1 MELCIIQYNVI
12 DSKIIWYQNEQPQEI
27 TSFMLCCTTQFL
39 VCIQI
44 QCFSMGQITNIQ
56 VKGGSK
62 CTYYMCIG
70 LLFYRVLY
78 VPNLGQNFLHLVPTY
93 ITMYHLQSKHTSIL
107 LFRDFFYETV
117 GFNLEVMRKINLN
130 YTVVFHKTFEKYPSF
145 RGGKLFC

>member
-27 TSFMLCCTTQFL
+27 TSFMLYCTTQFL

-56 VKGGSK
+56 VKGGRSK

-70 LLFYRVLY
+70 LLFYRVY

-93 ITMYHLQSKHTSIL
+93 ITMYHLQSKHTTYT
-107 LFRDFFYETV
+107 RDRKLYLHYEIFQIIV
-117 GFNLEVMRKINLN
+117 DFWDLSLYQK
-130 YTVVFHKTFEKYPSF
+130 SF
-145 RGGKLFC
+145 STL